1 MRESAGDQIDQDR
14 DQNKRNE
21 KNITEF
27 QFLNKIIKARV
38 FTERILIGYTLSVSR
53 LLGIISLLVFF
64 FPYS

>member
-38 FTERILIGYTLSVSR
+38 FTERILIGYTL
-53 LLGIISLLVFF
+53 ISLLVFF
-64 FPYS
+64 FPYG